1 LPAERIVLAA
11 LFAVCQAAALGRL
24 LVAASLLS
32 PDGLVTLRVA
42 TVFQTYTLYLMLGV
56 PEILYLSFARWQRE
70 RGTEAAAQL
79 SGFAFTTAVAAALAG
94 GIGAAVVLASIY
106 NTPIAVAV
114 AAAVFTA
121 GASMQIGFMSP
132 SYLAQGQLIPRAAR
146 EVVAAVAGLAAVWF
160 LGATWG
166 LPGVIFGMAAGYWI
180 AAATS
185 WGAWRGIRPHMS
197 RTLAREV
204 VPSGAA
210 QVSIQVGLMV
220 LASTDIV
227 LLSQW
232 RQGDP
237 ELPLY
242 VMAVAVL
249 TAVSG
254 AAQAIAGPAI
264 VNLIQ
269 SKEENTRSAGA
280 LSRAVLAEASQ
291 VSCLLALAAAAAA
304 IGMTLVLPQ
313 YAGMHRW
320 LPAVAVTCLASR
332 IAYFPTLHLIVSER
346 RRVVIGS
353 AAGAIAFLLALL
365 YGLGQAV
372 AAPTIVVLWSSALA
386 TFAYATTL
394 VTIVLGRRLSTP
406 VMATLAV
413 FTVLMLGDA
422 FATFRGWFDM
432 RTSVAN
438 LVFVSLG
445 ASLVFLRLRG
455 SLEGPLSWGSFS
467 LRNDSNLEHAIP
479 PSSK

>member
-1 LPAERIVLAA
+1 LPAERLILAA

-24 LVAASLLS
+24 LVAAALLL
-32 PDGLVTLRVA
+32 PDGLVLLRVA

-56 PEILYLSFARWQRE
+56 PEILYLSFAKWQRE
-70 RGTEAAAQL
+70 RGTDAAAHL
-79 SGFAFTTAVAAALAG
+79 AGFAFTTALAAAAVG
-94 GIGAAVVLASIY
+94 GVGAAVVLASIY
-106 NTPIAVAV
+106 NVPVAVAV

-146 EVVAAVAGLAAVWF
+146 EAVAAVAGLVGVWV
-160 LGATWG
+160 LGTKWG
-166 LPGVIFGMAAGYWI
+166 LPGVIFGIAAGYWI
-180 AAATS
+180 AAASS
-185 WGAWRGIRPHMS
+185 WGAWRGVRPHVS
-197 RTLAREV
+197 TALAREV
-204 VPSGAA
+204 VPSGVA
-210 QVSIQVGLMV
+210 QVGIQVGLMV
-220 LASTDIV
+220 LASIDIV
-227 LLSQW
+227 LLSRW

-237 ELPLY
+237 ELPFY
-242 VMAVAVL
+242 VMAVALL

-269 SKEENTRSAGA
+269 SHDDNARSAGA

-291 VSCLLALAAAAAA
+291 VSLLLALAAAGAA

-320 LPAVAVTCLASR
+320 VPAVAVTCLASR
-332 IAYFPTLHLIVSER
+332 IAYFPTLHLIVSQR

-353 AAGAIAFLLALL
+353 AAAAIAFLLALL
-365 YGLGQAV
+365 VVLGQV
-372 AAPTIVVLWSSALA
+372 IAAPTAVVLWSSALA
-386 TFAYATTL
+386 SFAYAATL
-394 VTIVLGRRLSTP
+394 VALVLGRRLSAP
-406 VMATLAV
+406 VISTLAA
-413 FTVLMLGDA
+413 FAALMLVDG

-438 LVFVSLG
+438 LVFVSLA

-455 SLEGPLSWGSFS
+455 PLPWGGLS
-467 LRNDSNLEHAIP
+467 LRNDSSIAHAIR